1 TFARR
6 ERAPRN
12 RLPIRVRDEPGR
24 RPVLHDLLES
34 FLIARSLLLLEIR
47 PRQAPPHAP
56 AAAARAALAE
66 EFLNIGPAIRRERK
80 NLEVFVPAHERAGS
94 LRRTTMTVRSSA
106 LGAPA

>member
-6 ERAPRN
+6 ERAPRH

-56 AAAARAALAE
+56 AAAARAE